1 MFERQNN
8 NQNSYAKKI
17 ALNFL
22 PLTTSDFSFSVWRRP
37 YSHNPDVKFVGYKNW
52 LGVDSA
58 EDQNAGQYEIYFN
71 SHDGCEEF
79 VCNSKT
85 NISLTKRY
93 LLFLLNEKV
102 NSAIDKK
109 NLYISDDKFQD
120 RVFFKIG
127 THKLGDEVV
136 WLESYFLEA
145 TQSFGFLIDYS
156 FKMALDAPF
165 TKDVQRLSLSLDSS
179 YRSNKNYYIDKY
191 EKVKKYLSSFHSSV
205 REISTNLS
213 ISGELQ
219 KLTPK
224 LLNSKTYIFGGDKT
238 DNSQFLGVNKNGPL
252 KKVQGGLHVPVIFE
266 SKDAYHIDKFLSA
279 LQGKSFATF
288 KGIADVFQ
296 ADVKF
301 YKNPVNEISVET
313 VQSIITKAHSFRE
326 HNNLVVPVV
335 VLESDEDFRY
345 YDLKFA
351 FLKEKVPMQVV
362 TRGLI
367 SNENTLKWSI
377 SNIGL
382 QIFAKAGGIPWKVKP
397 SNQKSIIFGIGQA
410 HLKDNEQIKKY
421 FSYSVCTD
429 SSGLYQKVNILG
441 KANDEH
447 SYLEQLKKNI
457 LAVITDPS
465 VTEMQQVILHVPFK
479 IKHNELK
486 QIEEAIKQ
494 ASSNQTN
501 REFVVLKVNQDNKFF
516 GYAETNSL
524 VPYESSYI
532 NLSNQ
537 QFLIWFEG
545 LQKNKETLLKRIS
558 GPMHVQFYWSNTQL
572 ADDRKISHLQD
583 LLNLSG
589 TNWRGF
595 NSKNLP
601 ISIYYCQLIS
611 KYLSQFPNELES
623 FSGFPDPW
631 FL

>member
-1 MFERQNN
+1 MFDSQN
-8 NQNSYAKKI
+8 NQNNYEKKI

-22 PLTTSDFSFSVWRRP
+22 PLSTSDFSFSIWRKP
-37 YSHNPDVKFVGYKNW
+37 YTYDPDVEFNGYINW
-52 LGVDSA
+52 IGIQSSQDI
-58 EDQNAGQYEIYFN
+58 NAAQYEIYFDV
-71 SHDGCEEF
+71 HDGCEEF
-79 VCNSKT
+79 SCNSKT
-85 NISLTKRY
+85 NISLTKKY
-93 LLFLLNEKV
+93 LLYLLKEKV
-102 NSAIDKK
+102 NTAVDKK
-109 NLYISDDKFQD
+109 NLYISDDRFQD
-120 RVFFKIG
+120 RVFFRIG
-127 THKLGDEVV
+127 SHNLGNEVV
-136 WLESYFLEA
+136 WLESYFLET
-145 TQSFGFLIDYS
+145 TQCFGFLVDYI
-156 FKMALDAPF
+156 FKTAPDAPF

-179 YRSNKNYYIDKY
+179 YRSNKNFYIDRYDKI
-191 EKVKKYLSSFHSSV
+191 KKYLSTFHSSI
-205 REISTNLS
+205 RKILPNIYISS
-213 ISGELQ
+213 DFQ

-224 LLNSKTYIFGGDKT
+224 LLNSKTYLFGDNIT
-238 DNSQFLGVNKNGPL
+238 DTSQFVGVNKNGPL
-252 KKVQGGLHVPVIFE
+252 QKIKGTLHIPIIFE
-266 SKDAYHIDKFLSA
+266 NKDAYYIDKFLSA

-288 KGIADVFQ
+288 KGLAEVFR
-296 ADVKF
+296 AEVKF
-301 YKNPVNEISVET
+301 YKNPLSDISVDL

-326 HNNLVVPVV
+326 QNNLVVPVV
-335 VLESDEDFRY
+335 VLESDEDARY
-345 YDLKFA
+345 YGLKFA

-367 SNENTLKWSI
+367 SNENFLKWSV

-410 HLKDNEQIKKY
+410 HHKVNGQIKKY

-429 SSGLYQKVNILG
+429 SSGLYQKVNVLG
-441 KANDEH
+441 KANDEN
-447 SYLEQLKKNI
+447 SYLDQLKENI
-457 LAVITDPS
+457 RTIITDSS
-465 VTEMQQVILHVPFK
+465 VTDMQQVVLHVPFK
-479 IKHNELK
+479 IKKNELK

-494 ASSNQTN
+494 ASNNQVN
-501 REFVVLKVNQDNKFF
+501 REFVVLKVNQENKFF

-524 VPYESSYI
+524 VPYESSYL
-532 NLSNQ
+532 NLSNK

-545 LQKNKETLLKRIS
+545 LQKHKETLLKRIP
-558 GPMHVQFYWSNTQL
+558 GPMEVEFYWSNTQL
-572 ADDRKISHLQD
+572 TEDRKVSHLQD